1 MNRRGNLVERKKKRN
16 YAMLKTLFGLWILV
30 ILMGCGKQ
38 TVSSSHAKTGS
49 MELSHATQFQVD
61 YYEGGYAHIH
71 VEDGYDYVLVPKG
84 KEAVDLG
91 ISGAIILP
99 KEPESVYLAASAS
112 MDLIRQLNQLSVI
125 TSCST
130 KEEDYCMEEVKERI
144 QQGLMTY
151 VGKYSAPDYEMLLS
165 KSTDLVIENS
175 MIYHNPKV
183 KEQLERLG
191 MPVFVERSSYEE
203 DPLGRLEWI
212 RLYGLLLG
220 CEEEADAFFSEQMQ
234 RMSELGNPTNLENA
248 PTVVVFYVSANGTVN
263 VRKPGDYL
271 TKMIAMAGGSYGLAG
286 LSLSEENALSTINI
300 TWEDFYR
307 EAVDCD
313 YLIYN
318 GTIDGGMTTMEEF
331 LQLSPLLSDFRG
343 VKEGHVY
350 CTNLNIYQESS
361 KIVAIIEDFSKL
373 LQGRDDLTYLHQ
385 LEN

>member
-1 MNRRGNLVERKKKRN
+1 
-16 YAMLKTLFGLWILV
+16 
-30 ILMGCGKQ
+30 
-38 TVSSSHAKTGS
+38 
-49 MELSHATQFQVD
+49 
-61 YYEGGYAHIH
+61 
-71 VEDGYDYVLVPKG
+71 
-84 KEAVDLG
+84 
-91 ISGAIILP
+91 
-99 KEPESVYLAASAS
+99 
-112 MDLIRQLNQLSVI
+112 
-125 TSCST
+125 
-130 KEEDYCMEEVKERI
+130 MEEVKERI

-234 RMSELGNPTNLENA
+234 RMSELGNPTNPENA
-248 PTVVVFYVSANGTVN
+248 PTVVVFHVSANGTVN

-271 TKMIAMAGGSYGLAG
+271 TRMIAMAGGSYGLAG
-286 LSLSEENALSTINI
+286 LSLSEENALSTMNI

-307 EAVDCD
+307 EAVDSD

-373 LQGRDDLTYLHQ
+373 LQGRDDLTYLHP
-385 LEN
+385 LED